1 MRSKWSALAKDER
14 FVASTSCR
22 TLTLMKG
29 ADVVVNASMLDAAMA
44 YLSTRDANESYVV
57 AVRSMDAAPLT
68 SKSVQFHSR
77 GRLPVRNPP
86 VLHRQA
92 DAGAA
97 GLGLIAGG
105 IVVTNA
111 TSIDV
116 YSMSIVDLLT
126 DSFAMVSAN
135 VQNHWDDDNRRLLMA
150 LIATNTAVFGM
161 WKVSQRHAGLAK
173 FMWTH
178 FACSFHGVATERRVH
193 TLVTSAFSHQTPL
206 HFGINMFML
215 WHFGSAVLP
224 PSNHDASTFR
234 RRQPIQGGTSSWL
247 PSSMAKQHRYVV
259 HEPRTLDSR
268 EFAKIYATS
277 AIASSVLSAVVS
289 GLRGMGHA
297 VNVVGSVFQHAQ
309 HRALAALVPNVDF
322 VGHLGGQAAA
332 YAILPK

>member
-1 MRSKWSALAKDER
+1 MS
-14 FVASTSCR
+14 
-22 TLTLMKG
+22 
-29 ADVVVNASMLDAAMA
+29 
-44 YLSTRDANESYVV
+44 
-57 AVRSMDAAPLT
+57 
-68 SKSVQFHSR
+68 HSR

-111 TSIDV
+111 TSIDMH
-116 YSMSIVDLLT
+116 SMSIVDLLK

-178 FACSFHGVATERRVH
+178 FACSFRGVATERRVH

-289 GLRGMGHA
+289 GLRGMGHGTGIHCASEIIVLLLYGVLPLTADEMLKLSVA
-297 VNVVGSVFQHAQ
+297 VNGVGSVFQHAQ